1 MKTAMKLLTVLM
13 TAVLSLSI
21 AGCTSARTGNSRKS
35 SPGNKIDI
43 KELQKNTG
51 NMLVITRNPQEA
63 MTAEQYEMARFE
75 ITVTY
80 EGNITIPGN

>member
-13 TAVLSLSI
+13 TAVLALSI
-21 AGCTSARTGNSRKS
+21 AGCASARTGNSRKS

-51 NMLVITRNPQEA
+51 NMAKAALPANSCEYSFAPHYLVPLSMHSASYVGLWRI
-63 MTAEQYEMARFE
+63 
-75 ITVTY
+75 
-80 EGNITIPGN
+80 